1 MILTVCNIF
10 AEYSYL
16 RFMILLK
23 NDYWQRL
30 FNQAEIIFYTLQ
42 DNIFYFTAEIK
53 KIGITA

>member
-1 MILTVCNIF
+1 
-10 AEYSYL
+10 
-16 RFMILLK
+16 MILLK